1 MRLENINLSEVAHAS
16 SLAHV
21 NGTNY
26 VTGNIDKESPILSKI
41 NCGQLY
47 LSKMRFSTADTA
59 ALVQGMR
66 HSVAR
71 LVLGYHGAVELDW
84 DTLLTYD
91 GRGRC
96 GGWAVIT

>member
-1 MRLENINLSEVAHAS
+1 
-16 SLAHV
+16 
-21 NGTNY
+21 
-26 VTGNIDKESPILSKI
+26 
-41 NCGQLY
+41 
-47 LSKMRFSTADTA
+47 MRFSTADTT

-91 GRGRC
+91 GRGHCDC
-96 GGWAVIT
+96 GWVGCYHLTRRRYGDLLATGGEPRVFLFIFIDE

>member
-1 MRLENINLSEVAHAS
+1 
-16 SLAHV
+16 
-21 NGTNY
+21 
-26 VTGNIDKESPILSKI
+26 
-41 NCGQLY
+41 
-47 LSKMRFSTADTA
+47 MRFSTADTA

-96 GGWAVIT
+96 GWVGCYHLTRRKHGDLLAIWGENMGWGVKKNPRTEGVSVYIYCL